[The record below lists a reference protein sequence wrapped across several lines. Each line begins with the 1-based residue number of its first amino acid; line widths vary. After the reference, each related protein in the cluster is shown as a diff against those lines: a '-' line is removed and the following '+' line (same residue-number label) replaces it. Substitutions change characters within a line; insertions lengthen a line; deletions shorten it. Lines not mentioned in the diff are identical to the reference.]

1 MGQYDRDRHISAEA
15 VTGVFLE
22 MEMNSPCCTTRCF
35 NYASEEPANKSA
47 TVFLSLFFLNENHQS
62 KRPDLVNY
70 PHILS
75 YKVEGFLVLSVG
87 LQRRTGKEKE
97 GENRWG
103 SSCIRGTPAQQ

>member
-1 MGQYDRDRHISAEA
+1 MGQYDRDGHISAEA

-35 NYASEEPANKSA
+35 NYASEEPANKST
-47 TVFLSLFFLNENHQS
+47 TVFLSFFFLNENHQS

-75 YKVEGFLVLSVG
+75 YKVEGFLPGSLS
-87 LQRRTGKEKE
+87 RTLEEDGE
-97 GENRWG
+97 GEGGREQVG
-103 SSCIRGTPAQQ
+103 FFLH